1 MNEIE
6 LIQQAREELAWRD
19 IALYLMMKAV
29 KIVRVNKEFIACTD
43 GTRVFIGNKFFETE
57 YLKRKTAVIAHE
69 LMHILLQHVE
79 RGEGKNRMIWNIAT
93 DSVINYRLGKAYGF
107 DIPIL
112 VAVDEKES
120 AEEVYERLKKEN
132 KTCTLSFDIDLV
144 DRDEGDKMESEGTV
158 IQKGTG
164 EFENDDKRAMKIA
177 EIVSVARQAG
187 SGLGGLIQEI
197 EQLLKPKLNWKSILK
212 TVVLN
217 EIRKNVITTY
227 AKLNRRNGDLPA
239 TKNVNKAKVWVLID
253 VSGSVWHEIV
263 EFVSELSGIIKN
275 ASEVELIYWDD
286 GIQEWQKIKRMEQVN
301 LKVRGGGGT
310 VISAVLNE
318 VMKKMK
324 RNDMMIVFTD
334 GYWFDEKRAVE
345 ILKTMKMKKILVTTD
360 REVEGFDIKIKIN
373 KQ

>member
-1 MNEIE
+1 MNGIE

-19 IALYLMMKAV
+19 IALYLMLKAV

-43 GTRVFIGNKFFETE
+43 GMRVFIGNKFFESE
-57 YLKRKTAVIAHE
+57 NLKRKTGIIAHE
-69 LMHILLQHVE
+69 LMHMLLQHVE

-93 DSVINYRLGKAYGF
+93 DSVINYRLGKTYGF
-107 DIPIL
+107 DLPTL
-112 VAVDEKES
+112 VMVDEKES
-120 AEEVYERLKKEN
+120 AEDVYERLKKEI
-132 KTCTLSFDIDLV
+132 KTCALSFDIDLMTK
-144 DRDEGDKMESEGTV
+144 DEGDKMESEGAI

-164 EFENDDKRAMKIA
+164 EFENNEKRAMKIA

-217 EIRKNVITTY
+217 EMRKNVITTY
-227 AKLNRRNGDLPA
+227 AKMNRRNGDLPA
-239 TKNVNKAKVWVLID
+239 IKNVNKAKVWVLID
-253 VSGSVWHEIV
+253 VSGSVWSEVV
-263 EFVSELSGIIKN
+263 EFVNELSGIIKN

-286 GIQEWQKIKRMEQVN
+286 GIQGWQKIKRMEQVN
-301 LKVRGGGGT
+301 LKVKGGGGT

-318 VMKKMK
+318 VMRKMK
-324 RNDMMIVFTD
+324 RNDIMIVFTD
-334 GYWFDEKRAVE
+334 GYWFDEKKAVE

-360 REVEGFDIKIKIN
+360 KEVEGFDIKIKIN